1 MAEYAEI
8 KKLEVDELLELIH
21 KRYDLQI
28 ERVIKENKVLLVYKE
43 LFEEGI
49 TDKNLLEKHIELWK
63 EVKVL
68 ERKWDTIL
76 GGIHMAKKKR
86 NRIRFRNNTKKG
98 SYGGTL

>member
-63 EVKVL
+63 EVKYWR
-68 ERKWDTIL
+68 E
-76 GGIHMAKKKR
+76 
-86 NRIRFRNNTKKG
+86 N
-98 SYGGTL
+98 GTPF

>member
-63 EVKVL
+63 EVKSWR
-68 ERKWDTIL
+68 E
-76 GGIHMAKKKR
+76 
-86 NRIRFRNNTKKG
+86 N
-98 SYGGTL
+98 GTPF